1 MAAMRIAIEPDED
14 AVAVEAADVI
24 CDAVAADPGA
34 RIGLPTG
41 RTPLAAYA
49 ELALREAAGTADF
62 SGVTIYAIDE
72 FADATRTT
80 PGTNSVFF
88 REHLRLRVKALHCP
102 DAGARYPDVHIR
114 AFAEAIRFGGGLD
127 LCVLGVGG
135 NGHIAFNEPGTGR
148 DAGARVVALTDA
160 SRAAHA
166 ETFGSLDRVPRR
178 GMTLGVVDL
187 LAARRVLA
195 LATGAHKADV
205 VRAAIEDAPSAE
217 VPASWLREH
226 GDVTW
231 LLDEA
236 AAAKLSRRG

>member
-1 MAAMRIAIEPDED
+1 MRIAIELDEH
-14 AVAVEAADVI
+14 
-24 CDAVAADPGA
+24 AVAARAADLICDTVLAHPGA

-41 RTPLAAYA
+41 RTPVATYT
-49 ELALREAAGTADF
+49 ELERRKAAGAADF
-62 SGVTIYAIDE
+62 SGVTVYAVDE
-72 FADATRTT
+72 FADATSTT
-80 PGTNSVFF
+80 AGTNSVFF

-114 AFAEAIRFGGGLD
+114 AFAAAIGLAGGLD
-127 LCVLGVGG
+127 LCVLGVGV
-135 NGHIAFNEPGTGR
+135 NGHIAFNEPGSAR
-148 DAGARVVALTDA
+148 DAGARVVELAEA

-166 ETFGSLDRVPRR
+166 AEFGSIEQVPWR

-187 LAARRVLA
+187 LAARRVFV

-205 VRAAIEDAPSAE
+205 VRAAIEGAPSAE
-217 VPASWLREH
+217 VPASWLQAH

-231 LLDEA
+231 LLDES